1 MQKIYDNS
9 TQFSPI
15 LDNLREYRTDRHNI
29 HRQVILYKFSHI
41 SGTEPCGSVFYR
53 ESHLLHLICTSNS
66 SQDKLRSPPRTKFD
80 MYKVISLL
88 LFILYNT
95 KEYRFSEIPRQP
107 QFVNNV
113 FINALP
119 LHSTMGGRERNYRYS
134 YWLIFSI
141 ATVFYSHLHKNSRD
155 NWSQQDPNRK
165 QLGFIRPNFG
175 FSQSLKHQQGNSSDL
190 TEIYGGAALWA
201 NANER
206 TEFLNPQIVVANSH
220 SGKVDRHVTA

>member
-15 LDNLREYRTDRHNI
+15 LDNLWEFRTDRHNI

-41 SGTEPCGSVFYR
+41 SGTEPCGPVFYR

-113 FINALP
+113 FINAQPGIRNQRSKDRQRAIKPLRPCNRNNLLP
-119 LHSTMGGRERNYRYS
+119 QFFAPY
-134 YWLIFSI
+134 
-141 ATVFYSHLHKNSRD
+141 K
-155 NWSQQDPNRK
+155 K
-165 QLGFIRPNFG
+165 
-175 FSQSLKHQQGNSSDL
+175 SLPD
-190 TEIYGGAALWA
+190 
-201 NANER
+201 
-206 TEFLNPQIVVANSH
+206 F
-220 SGKVDRHVTA
+220 